1 MPYLECH
8 NPNGVNVA
16 EMVDTDQTSDAGKTS
31 TGNSRKGV
39 LGTLGQSTTAS
50 HDPLQRMIEIAKDPN
65 LAPEDKSILIQFCRD
80 RFKNRRI
87 MAYIAPLSIVITL
100 AFMLVA
106 SIFDGANSNPTKI
119 LKAISD
125 NQGLIGT
132 MEGFLTVIVAAY
144 YGVSTWRP
152 SS

>member
-1 MPYLECH
+1 MAERDDTAQA
-8 NPNGVNVA
+8 NNG
-16 EMVDTDQTSDAGKTS
+16 EQTRTES
-31 TGNSRKGV
+31 NRKGV

-65 LAPEDKSILIQFCRD
+65 LAPEDKSILIQFCRN

-87 MAYIAPLSIVITL
+87 MAYIALLTIVVSL
-100 AFMLVA
+100 AFMLIA
-106 SIFDGANSNPTKI
+106 SIFDGANTNPTKI

-125 NQGLIGT
+125 NQGLIGA
-132 MEGFLTVIVAAY
+132 MEGFLTAIVAAY